1 MGIYTFILCVL
12 IAENQMQKGTK
23 VKYSK
28 CAATNRGYEGIIISD
43 EEITGETRRDCSG
56 NVIIAQTVGSKM

>member
-1 MGIYTFILCVL
+1 
-12 IAENQMQKGTK
+12 MQKGTK